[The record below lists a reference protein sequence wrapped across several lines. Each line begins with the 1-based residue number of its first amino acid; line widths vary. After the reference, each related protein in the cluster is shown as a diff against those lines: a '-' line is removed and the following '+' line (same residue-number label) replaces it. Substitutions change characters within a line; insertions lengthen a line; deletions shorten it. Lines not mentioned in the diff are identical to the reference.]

1 MKYSKDGYKRTSKDK
16 NNPYNVIPSGNITM
30 EGVDFPVFGMDNLG
44 NSRVMMPGA
53 NYIFPG
59 SSVFEV
65 PMQKGGSVSWQ
76 WKGKTYSGTL
86 IPSMETATNR
96 YARTKNGK
104 IKTLPKGQDGKEV
117 KDYYRGYLNS
127 PLFKR
132 RAINLYGEENWESV
146 RDAKLERLENTEV
159 DFSGGEEWLEIHNQ
173 ENPTLRDIMYASR
186 RIPELQ
192 SRYMRP
198 NYKGEGNENPIIK
211 VNPGQAITQQQ
222 DLNLSY
228 DPFNSIVANEYSHA
242 LGATTGS
249 LDPFPYPMTE
259 EEIRLS
265 EKRRLSAPYDS
276 HDSNFWE
283 MKSDIDTTRYELWK
297 AGLYNFEEDFMFDQ
311 SHIDY
316 IRNNPDKF
324 IKDVNLF
331 KQYDDDVIID
341 QMNIY
346 TDNSSMPLQMA
357 KQGGLLPKAQDG
369 SMFDLKGYFRGEQ
382 GLIPDLYGKT
392 TKQTYK
398 ENKDN
403 VQKGLDVVSA
413 TGIPFVSQAANLGSS
428 AIDFGDAY
436 SAYKSGDMDTYNQE
450 LAKATTNVTL
460 GMVPGVKQAKL
471 IKNVAQGVGENIV
484 KTGINTATKYGAKS
498 GIKSGV
504 DEAVDAISGKAMF
517 GGEVYRYERSP
528 FKNGKFV
535 ISNPADLIIE
545 ITKTE
550 VFTPEFKM
558 GGSVKMNEFNLE
570 KKFDKDKKLPYIEY
584 TGEPDI
590 EGRVYYD
597 DETNEIVDVTTLEL
611 RKQRKHDRI
620 KMIIDKYESDI
631 ELSSTE
637 KEALNSLGLLD

>member
-53 NYIFPG
+53 NYTFPG

-104 IKTLPKGQDGKEV
+104 IKT
-117 KDYYRGYLNS
+117 
-127 PLFKR
+127 
-132 RAINLYGEENWESV
+132 
-146 RDAKLERLENTEV
+146 
-159 DFSGGEEWLEIHNQ
+159 
-173 ENPTLRDIMYASR
+173 
-186 RIPELQ
+186 
-192 SRYMRP
+192 
-198 NYKGEGNENPIIK
+198 
-211 VNPGQAITQQQ
+211 
-222 DLNLSY
+222 
-228 DPFNSIVANEYSHA
+228 
-242 LGATTGS
+242 
-249 LDPFPYPMTE
+249 
-259 EEIRLS
+259 
-265 EKRRLSAPYDS
+265 
-276 HDSNFWE
+276 
-283 MKSDIDTTRYELWK
+283 
-297 AGLYNFEEDFMFDQ
+297 
-311 SHIDY
+311 
-316 IRNNPDKF
+316 
-324 IKDVNLF
+324 
-331 KQYDDDVIID
+331 
-341 QMNIY
+341 
-346 TDNSSMPLQMA
+346 
-357 KQGGLLPKAQDG
+357 LPKAQDG

-484 KTGINTATKYGAKS
+484 KTGINTGTKYAAKK

-504 DEAVDAISGKAMF
+504 DEAVDAISGKSMF

-611 RKQRKHDRI
+611 RKKRKHDRI
-620 KMIIDKYESDI
+620 KMIIDKYESDM
-631 ELSSTE
+631 ELSSAE